1 MAGQGHLLQYL
12 PELTPAEKQTLFLHI
27 SQVNPMACTDLYK
40 SSMGMD
46 GGSTEHTSKHLS
58 GLAAFN
64 PEASDEED
72 AFSVAPKLATF
83 EGAAVLALG
92 ARKDNDKY
100 AAYAD
105 CGK

>member
-1 MAGQGHLLQYL
+1 
-12 PELTPAEKQTLFLHI
+12 
-27 SQVNPMACTDLYK
+27 
-40 SSMGMD
+40 MGMEA
-46 GGSTEHTSKHLS
+46 GSSTGQSSKHLS

-72 AFSVAPKLATF
+72 AFTVAPKLAAF
-83 EGAAVLALG
+83 EGATVMALG
-92 ARKDNDKY
+92 ARQDNDKY

>member
-1 MAGQGHLLQYL
+1 M
-12 PELTPAEKQTLFLHI
+12 HI
-27 SQVNPMACTDLYK
+27 SQINPTACTELYK

-46 GGSTEHTSKHLS
+46 SSNGQSAKHLS

-72 AFSVAPKLATF
+72 AFSVAPKLAAF
-83 EGAAVLALG
+83 GGAMTMELG
-92 ARKDNDKY
+92 GRQDNSDI

-105 CGK
+105 CGKKLIKEGNVALVIYGGDRI